1 MSVYTEKPFKQVIM
15 DNLSDHRKLLITLKD
30 RCRVCYT
37 CVRECPAKAIKII
50 NGQAE
55 VIIERCI
62 GCGNCTRVCSQG
74 AKVYRLSGLP
84 VTELLDSPRHVVAIV
99 APSFPAEFTEAG
111 DYRQFVGM
119 MRELGFDNVF
129 EVGFGAD
136 LVAFEYKKILEGKL
150 DQRYISS
157 DCPAIVN
164 YIRKYHPGLV
174 TSLANIVSPMV
185 AMSRVVRAKL
195 GNDVKIVFAGPCV
208 AKKEESA
215 EVDEALTFTELR
227 NLFRERNIDPGKVVP
242 SEFDPPEAGK
252 GAVFPI
258 SRGLLQTV
266 DIKDN
271 AFEGNIIVAEGR
283 EDFQEA
289 LKEFEAG
296 LISGQHLELLC
307 CEGCIMGPGMSEG
320 GKHYARRSYI
330 SNYVRDKIKH
340 FDKSGWEKNI
350 AEYSTIDLISEF
362 TADDQRLPPPSVGEI
377 RKELEKM
384 GKFDARD
391 FLNCGACGYESCE
404 EHAIAI
410 IEGLAEIEM
419 CLPMTIDKLHNSI
432 NDLAVTNEKLVSV
445 QQALK
450 QSEKMASMGQLSA
463 GIAHELNNPLGV
475 VIMYSNI
482 LLDELPKNAEAYAD
496 LKLIVEQ
503 ANRCKKIVGGL
514 LNFARKNQVNPCE
527 VKLKKL
533 VNQVIDGL
541 IIPGNIDIEFDMD
554 GLSQPTAQLDTEQ
567 IIQALTNLVKNAVEA
582 MPDGGELTIKTKNDG
597 ENVEFHIIDTGTG
610 IKEEDREKIFEPFY
624 TTKGIGKG
632 TGLGLATTYGIVK
645 MHNGQISL
653 ISNADP
659 GKGDTGTKFIVTL
672 PAINV

>member
-1 MSVYTEKPFKQVIM
+1 MEGKE
-15 DNLSDHRKLLITLKD
+15 DHKKLLITLKD

-55 VIIERCI
+55 VLIERCI

-74 AKVYRLSGLP
+74 AKVYRRSADRVNDLLESP
-84 VTELLDSPRHVVAIV
+84 VRVAAIV
-99 APSFPAEFTEAG
+99 APSFPAEFTETV
-111 DYRQFVGM
+111 DYRIFVGM
-119 MRELGFDNVF
+119 MRKLGFDHVF

-136 LVAFEYKKILEGKL
+136 LVANEYKKLLEEKGEK
-150 DQRYISS
+150 RYISS

-164 YIRKYHPGLV
+164 YIRKYHPDLV
-174 TSLANIVSPMV
+174 PNLTRVVSPMV
-185 AMSRVVRAKL
+185 AMSRVVRKKL
-195 GNDVKIVFAGPCV
+195 GNDVSIVFTGPCV
-208 AKKEESA
+208 AKKDESQD
-215 EVDEALTFTELR
+215 VDAVLTFAELR
-227 NLFRERNIDPGKVVP
+227 EMFREKNIEASAVEP
-242 SEFDPPEAGK
+242 SCFDPPEAGK

-266 DIKDN
+266 DIKDS
-271 AFEGNIIVAEGR
+271 AFDGNIIVAEGR
-283 EDFQEA
+283 LDFQEA
-289 LKEFEAG
+289 IKEFEAG
-296 LISGQHLELLC
+296 LISNHHLELLC

-320 GKHYARRSYI
+320 GKHYARRSLV
-330 SNYVRDKIKH
+330 SSYVRDKIKRS
-340 FDKSGWEKNI
+340 DQEEWKKNI
-350 AEYSTIDLISEF
+350 ADYGSVDLTSGF
-362 TADDQRLPPPSVGEI
+362 DPDDQRLPTPSVKEI
-377 RKELEKM
+377 RSELEKM

-391 FLNCGACGYESCE
+391 FLNCGACGYETCE
-404 EHAIAI
+404 DHAIAI

-482 LLDELPKNAEAYAD
+482 LLEEVPKNSPEYSD
-496 LKLIVEQ
+496 LRLIVEQ

-514 LNFARKNQVNPCE
+514 LNFARKNQVRPSE
-527 VKLKKL
+527 VKPDSIIKQSL
-533 VNQVIDGL
+533 DAL
-541 IIPGNIDIEFDMD
+541 IIPENIKVELNVDR
-554 GLSQPTAQLDTEQ
+554 LSHNSAQLDAEQ
-567 IIQALTNLVKNAVEA
+567 MIQALTNLLKNAVEA
-582 MPDGGELTIKTKNDG
+582 MPEGGILRIDITGEND
-597 ENVEFHIIDTGTG
+597 NVEFHIGDTGTG
-610 IKEEDREKIFEPFY
+610 IREEDMEKIFEPFY

-645 MHNGQISL
+645 MHRGQIDVV
-653 ISNADP
+653 SNADP
-659 GKGDTGTKFIVTL
+659 AKGDTGTKFIVTL
-672 PAINV
+672 PANNI

>member
-1 MSVYTEKPFKQVIM
+1 MMATH
-15 DNLSDHRKLLITLKD
+15 DNKKLLITLKD

-55 VIIERCI
+55 VLIERCI

-74 AKVYRLSGLP
+74 AKVYSRSGMQ
-84 VTELLDSPRHVVAIV
+84 VADLLESPGRVAAIV
-99 APSFPAEFTEAG
+99 APSFPAEFTEIA
-111 DYRQFVGM
+111 DHRLFVGM
-119 MRELGFDNVF
+119 MRKLGFDNVF

-136 LVAFEYKKILEGKL
+136 LVALEYKKILEEPCGK
-150 DQRYISS
+150 RYISS

-164 YIRKYHPGLV
+164 YIRQYHPDIV
-174 TSLANIVSPMV
+174 PSLAGIVSPMV
-185 AMSRVVRAKL
+185 AMSHVVRKKL
-195 GNDVKIVFAGPCV
+195 GNDIKVVFSGPCV

-215 EVDEALTFTELR
+215 AVDQVVTFAELR
-227 NLFRERNIDPGKVVP
+227 EMFRERNIESRNTAPA
-242 SEFDPPEAGK
+242 EFDEPRAGK

-283 EDFQEA
+283 ADFQEA
-289 LKEFEAG
+289 IREFEAG
-296 LISGQHLELLC
+296 LISDQHLELLC

-320 GKHYARRSYI
+320 GKHYVRRSFV
-330 SNYVRDKIKH
+330 SNYVKEKIKNYNREE
-340 FDKSGWEKNI
+340 WEKNVR
-350 AEYSTIDLISEF
+350 EYSSLNLKCEF
-362 TADDQRLPPPSVGEI
+362 EPADQRLPTPSVEQI
-377 RKELEKM
+377 KKELEKM

-391 FLNCGACGYESCE
+391 FLNCGACGYETCE

-410 IEGLAEIEM
+410 IEGLAEVEM

-432 NDLAVTNEKLVSV
+432 NDLAVTNEKLVTV

-475 VIMYSNI
+475 VIMYSNL
-482 LLDELPKNAEAYAD
+482 LLDELPRNAQTHAD

-514 LNFARKNQVNPCE
+514 LNFARTNQVHPVE
-527 VKLKKL
+527 VSLEKL
-533 VNQVIDGL
+533 VRQSLDA
-541 IIPGNIDIEFDMD
+541 IIVPGNIGVEVDTKDLVQKNAE
-554 GLSQPTAQLDTEQ
+554 LDAEQ
-567 IIQALTNLVKNAVEA
+567 IIQALTNLLKNAVEA
-582 MPDGGELTIKTKNDG
+582 MPDGGKLQVVIRCDGKNA
-597 ENVEFHIIDTGTG
+597 EFHITDTGTG
-610 IKEEDREKIFEPFY
+610 IKEEDKEKIFEPFY

-645 MHNGQISL
+645 MHKGQIDL
-653 ISNADP
+653 LSNADP
-659 GKGDTGTKFIVTL
+659 LRGETGTRFIVTL
-672 PAINV
+672 PVNGI

>member
-1 MSVYTEKPFKQVIM
+1 MESSDNFK
-15 DNLSDHRKLLITLKD
+15 KLLITLKD

-55 VIIERCI
+55 VLIERCI

-74 AKVYRLSGLP
+74 AKVYKRSGIQ
-84 VTELLDSPRHVVAIV
+84 VTDLIESPGHVAAIV
-99 APSFPAEFTEAG
+99 APSFPAEFTEAA
-111 DYRQFVGM
+111 DYRSFVGM
-119 MRELGFDNVF
+119 MRKLGFDNVF

-136 LVAFEYKKILEGKL
+136 LVALEYKKILESEGDK
-150 DQRYISS
+150 RYISS

-164 YIRKYHPGLV
+164 YIRKYHPDLV
-174 TSLANIVSPMV
+174 PSLADIVSPMV
-185 AMSRVVRAKL
+185 AMTRVVRKKL
-195 GNDVKIVFAGPCV
+195 GNDVKVVFVGPCV

-215 EVDEALTFTELR
+215 EIDEVITFYELR
-227 NLFRERNIDPGKVVP
+227 ELFREKNLDPAKVP
-242 SEFDPPEAGK
+242 ASDFDPPQAGK

-271 AFEGNIIVAEGR
+271 AIEGNIIVAEGR
-283 EDFQEA
+283 SDFQEA
-289 LKEFEAG
+289 IKEFEAG

-320 GKHYARRSYI
+320 GRHYARRSLV
-330 SNYVRDKIKH
+330 SNYVR
-340 FDKSGWEKNI
+340 EKVSNYNRSEWL
-350 AEYSTIDLISEF
+350 ASISEF
-362 TADDQRLPPPSVGEI
+362 ENINLKTEFTPDDQRLPTPSVEEI

-404 EHAIAI
+404 DHAIAI
-410 IEGLAEIEM
+410 IEGLAEMEM

-482 LLDELPKNAEAYAD
+482 LLEELPKNSESFTD

-514 LNFARKNQVNPCE
+514 LNFARKNQVNPAE
-527 VKLKKL
+527 VKLERIVKHAL
-533 VNQVIDGL
+533 DAVIIPDSVDVELDLDGL
-541 IIPGNIDIEFDMD
+541 N
-554 GLSQPTAQLDTEQ
+554 QPTAMLDSEQ
-567 IIQALTNLVKNAVEA
+567 IIQAITNLVKNAVEA
-582 MPDGGELTIKTKNDG
+582 MPEGGKLSIGLQNSNG
-597 ENVEFHIIDTGTG
+597 NVEFHISDTGTG
-610 IKEEDREKIFEPFY
+610 IREEDRDKIFEPFY

-653 ISNADP
+653 DSNADP
-659 GKGDTGTKFIVTL
+659 ETGATGTKFIVTL
-672 PAINV
+672 PAGQV

>member
-1 MSVYTEKPFKQVIM
+1 MNNA
-15 DNLSDHRKLLITLKD
+15 DDHKKLLITLKD

-55 VIIERCI
+55 VLIQRCI

-74 AKVYRLSGLP
+74 AKVYSRSGMQVADLI
-84 VTELLDSPRHVVAIV
+84 ESPGQVAALV
-99 APSFPAEFTEAG
+99 APSFPAEFTEID
-111 DYRQFVGM
+111 DYRRFVGM
-119 MRELGFDNVF
+119 MRKIGFDNVF

-136 LVAFEYKKILEGKL
+136 LVALEYKKILEEKGEK
-150 DQRYISS
+150 RYISS

-164 YIRKYHPGLV
+164 YIRKYHPELIP
-174 TSLANIVSPMV
+174 SLAGIVSPMV
-185 AMSRVVRAKL
+185 AMSRVVKKKL
-195 GNDVKIVFAGPCV
+195 GNDVRIVFCGPCI
-208 AKKEESA
+208 AKKDESQ
-215 EVDEALTFTELR
+215 EVDEVLTFAEV
-227 NLFRERNIDPGKVVP
+227 REIVKERGIDIKNVTP
-242 SEFDPPEAGK
+242 SDFDPPEAGK

-283 EDFQEA
+283 ADFQEA
-289 LKEFEAG
+289 IKEFEAG

-320 GKHYARRSYI
+320 GKHYARRSFV
-330 SNYVRDKIKH
+330 SNYVREKIKK
-340 FDKSGWEKNI
+340 FDMTRWENDI
-350 AEYSTIDLISEF
+350 REYSTIDLRSEF
-362 TADDQRLPPPSVGEI
+362 ISDDQRLPTPSVGEI

-384 GKFDARD
+384 GKVDARD

-450 QSEKMASMGQLSA
+450 QSEKLASMGQLSA

-482 LLDELPKNAEAYAD
+482 LLDELPKNAESYSD

-514 LNFARKNQVNPCE
+514 LNFARKNQVNPTE
-527 VKLKKL
+527 VKLERIVRHAL
-533 VNQVIDGL
+533 DAI
-541 IIPGNIDIEFDMD
+541 IIPENIEVEFDLD
-554 GLSQPTAQLDTEQ
+554 GMGHPTAMLDSEQ
-567 IIQALTNLVKNAVEA
+567 IIQALTNLIKNAVEA
-582 MPDGGELTIKTKNDG
+582 MPQGGKLTISIKEENG
-597 ENVEFHIIDTGTG
+597 NVEFRIIDTGTG
-610 IKEEDREKIFEPFY
+610 ICEEDRDKIFEPFY

-645 MHNGQISL
+645 MHNGQISVD
-653 ISNADP
+653 SNTDP
-659 GKGDTGTKFIVTL
+659 EKGETGTKFIVKL
-672 PAINV
+672 PAIHV

>member
-1 MSVYTEKPFKQVIM
+1 M
-15 DNLSDHRKLLITLKD
+15 DNTTDHKKLLITLKD

-55 VIIERCI
+55 VLIERCI

-74 AKVYRLSGLP
+74 AKVYSLSGLQ
-84 VTELLDSPRHVVAIV
+84 VTDLLESPCRVVAIV
-99 APSFPAEFTEAG
+99 APSFPAEFTEID
-111 DYRQFVGM
+111 DYRRFVGM
-119 MRELGFDNVF
+119 MRKLGFDNVF

-136 LVAFEYKKILEGKL
+136 LVAFEYKKILEEKS
-150 DQRYISS
+150 DNRYISS

-164 YIRKYHPGLV
+164 YIRKYHPDLV
-174 TSLANIVSPMV
+174 PSLAGIVSPMV
-185 AMSRVVRAKL
+185 AMTRVVRKKL

-215 EVDEALTFTELR
+215 EVDEALTFAELR
-227 NLFRERNIDPGKVVP
+227 EIFRERDIDAGKVTP
-242 SEFDPPEAGK
+242 AEFDPPEAGK

-320 GKHYARRSYI
+320 GKHYARRSFI
-330 SNYVRDKIKH
+330 SNYVREKIKQY
-340 FDKSGWEKNI
+340 DRAGWEKNI
-350 AEYSTIDLISEF
+350 AEYSTIELKSGF
-362 TADDQRLPPPSVGEI
+362 TADDQRLPTPSVEEI
-377 RKELEKM
+377 RQELEKM

-391 FLNCGACGYESCE
+391 FLNCGACGYETCE

-482 LLDELPKNAEAYAD
+482 LLDELPKNAEAHSD

-514 LNFARKNQVNPCE
+514 LNFARKNQVNPSE
-527 VKLKKL
+527 VKLERL
-533 VNQVIDGL
+533 INQALDAV
-541 IIPGNIDIEFDMD
+541 IIPGNIDVELDMN
-554 GLSQPTAQLDTEQ
+554 GLSQPSAQLDTEQ

-582 MPDGGELTIKTKNDG
+582 MPEGGKLRIETKYNG

-610 IKEEDREKIFEPFY
+610 IREEDIDKIFEPFY

-645 MHNGQISL
+645 MHNGQISVV
-653 ISNADP
+653 SNADP

-672 PAINV
+672 PANNV

>member
-1 MSVYTEKPFKQVIM
+1 MKVSK
-15 DNLSDHRKLLITLKD
+15 DHKKLLITLKD

-74 AKVYRLSGLP
+74 AKVYSRSALQVAGMLEFDE
-84 VTELLDSPRHVVAIV
+84 TVVAMV
-99 APSFPAEFTEAG
+99 APSFPAEFTELK
-111 DYRQFVGM
+111 DYRLFVGM
-119 MRELGFDNVF
+119 MKKLGFDHVF

-136 LVAFEYKKILEGKL
+136 LVALEYKKILEDRNGK
-150 DQRYISS
+150 RHIST

-164 YIRKYHPGLV
+164 YIRKYHPDLV
-174 TSLANIVSPMV
+174 SSLAGIVSPMV
-185 AMSRVVRAKL
+185 AMSRVVRKKL
-195 GNDVKIVFAGPCV
+195 GTGVKIVFAGPCV
-208 AKKEESA
+208 AKKEESP
-215 EVDEALTFTELR
+215 EVDEVITFAELR
-227 NLFRERNIDPGKVVP
+227 EMFNERNIDHRNISPA
-242 SEFDPPEAGK
+242 EFDRPVAGR

-266 DIKDN
+266 GIKDN
-271 AFEGNIIVAEGR
+271 AFEGSIIVAEGR
-283 EDFQEA
+283 ADFQEA

-296 LISGQHLELLC
+296 LISDQHLELLC

-320 GKHYARRSYI
+320 GKHYVRRSFV
-330 SNYVRDKIKH
+330 SNYVREKLKNFNEADWAGSIKE
-340 FDKSGWEKNI
+340 FS
-350 AEYSTIDLISEF
+350 SLDLKCSFEP
-362 TADDQRLPPPSVGEI
+362 DDQRLPIPSLEQI
-377 RKELEKM
+377 TKELGKM
-384 GKFDARD
+384 GKSDARD
-391 FLNCGACGYESCE
+391 FLNCGACGYETCE

-419 CLPMTIDKLHNSI
+419 CLPMTIDKLHNSV

-475 VIMYSNI
+475 VIMYSNL
-482 LLDELPKNAEAYAD
+482 LLDEIPRNAEAHSD

-514 LNFARKNQVNPCE
+514 LNFARKNQVNPSE
-527 VKLKKL
+527 VSLKKL
-533 VNQVIDGL
+533 VKQALDAI
-541 IIPGNIDIEFDMD
+541 IIPGNIEIEIDRK
-554 GLSQPTAQLDTEQ
+554 GLLYKNTELDAEQ
-567 IIQALTNLVKNAVEA
+567 IIQALTNLFKNAVEA
-582 MPDGGELTIKTKNDG
+582 MPLGGRLKIVIKSDNKNT
-597 ENVEFHIIDTGTG
+597 EFLISDTGTG
-610 IKEEDREKIFEPFY
+610 IKEEDREKIFEPFF

-645 MHNGQISL
+645 MHNGQIDL
-653 ISNADP
+653 ITNADP
-659 GKGDTGTKFIVTL
+659 GRGETGTTFIITL
-672 PAINV
+672 PVTNI